1 MKSTDNDIFRSDVEF
16 RKDIIKILNKIF
28 EEKLPAF
35 LDYCVQTNNASP
47 IMEIIYIMTV
57 NRFDEK

>member
-16 RKDIIKILNKIF
+16 KKDIIKILNKIF
-28 EEKLPAF
+28 EEKLPGF
-35 LDYCVQTNNASP
+35 LDYCVHTNNASP

-57 NRFDEK
+57 NKFDEK